1 VRSPVRYN
9 QASFQFRH
17 QDCWSVI
24 APERFIVINNRGWSV
39 ALSAVALSF
48 VFGGTQAAYGQ
59 FSDLLPRIPG
69 SANALVLIDV
79 DAFYRSPMA
88 LRKGWKEKFATKSS
102 EQPIILPPEAKRFIL
117 ASHLDPQ
124 NNLHSD
130 WEVAVID
137 LSEPLSMSLLARAEG
152 GYIDSIGK
160 TQVVWTPS
168 HAYLIELDKQLMG
181 MVYPDDR
188 QAVSHWVD
196 WMKTGKNTP
205 LSPYLEKATKRL
217 RSEGQIVL
225 ALDLANVLQPHR
237 IDKALK
243 ETKILEGQKASPR
256 AVAEAISSLQGV
268 TLTIQFTS
276 EAEAEF
282 RIDFAENIRILKP
295 FAKELVL
302 AAMNRV
308 GASVNEPDKWSVEVE
323 ENAIVLRGQL
333 SEAGLTRL
341 SGLLE
346 LPTSKFSTLKEES
359 KQTQDPAQAQLEA
372 SKRYFKSLEKLV
384 TSLRQEM
391 RTSNLWFEKT
401 ARKIDGLPIL
411 NVDDD
416 LLGFGGWLSKNLRQ
430 MAEGLRGIG
439 RQVNVAQSYGPY
451 VDVGSYGGYG
461 YYRNS
466 TGVNLAQGSSQTGSI
481 RTGGMQQID
490 NGLADM
496 RRKLTKKYQV
506 EF

>member
-1 VRSPVRYN
+1 MPL
-9 QASFQFRH
+9 
-17 QDCWSVI
+17 I
-24 APERFIVINNRGWSV
+24 AERFIVMNVRGSIV
-39 ALSAVALSF
+39 ALSAVALSL
-48 VFGGTQAAYGQ
+48 VFEGTPAAYGQ

-102 EQPIILPPEAKRFIL
+102 EQPIILPPEANRFIL

-152 GYIDSIGK
+152 GYIDSIGR

-188 QAVSHWVD
+188 QAVS
-196 WMKTGKNTP
+196 
-205 LSPYLEKATKRL
+205 AKRL

-225 ALDLANVLQPHR
+225 ALDLTNVLQPHR

-243 ETKILEGQKASPR
+243 ETKILEGQKVSPR

-268 TLTIQFTS
+268 TLTIQFGS
-276 EAEAEF
+276 EAQAEV
-282 RIDFAENIRILKP
+282 RIDFAENIRMLKP

-308 GASVNEPDKWSVEVE
+308 GASVNDPDQWSTEVE
-323 ENAIVLRGQL
+323 ENAIILRGQL

-346 LPTSKFSTLKEES
+346 LPTSKFSTLKEET

-416 LLGFGGWLSKNLRQ
+416 LLGFGSWLSKNLRQ
-430 MAEGLRGIG
+430 MAEGLRGVG
-439 RQVNVAQSYGPY
+439 REVNVAQSYGPY

-466 TGVNLAQGSSQTGSI
+466 TGVNLAQGGAQTGSI

-496 RRKLTKKYQV
+496 RRKMTQKYHV